1 MNFKRTQ
8 TWPGK
13 THSIIQRSAWGPKSL
28 CIYINQCIV
37 NFNWPMSCARAFLRN
52 NWLPHFR
59 LLLSSPSLSIQNMTT
74 RAMIHPHFKIDE
86 KWILTFLYIYRW
98 NIDLKEK
105 KYSIYHSSSMWT
117 QCQEN
122 DNSTLYF
129 FLALRRGANPWH
141 FAYSPHFGKK
151 WTTFFA
157 TARHIH
163 KKYHMQKIW
172 SKSVIP
178 ALGSGQSNL
187 QRPVWGRHHQLDDR

>member
-52 NWLPHFR
+52 NWLPHFC
-59 LLLSSPSLSIQNMTT
+59 LLLSSPSLSIQNMMT

-105 KYSIYHSSSMWT
+105 KRWCHHYHQQVLKIGTCHGVTVERKSKRWGEVPAPFRVQRFQVTSI
-117 QCQEN
+117 
-122 DNSTLYF
+122 
-129 FLALRRGANPWH
+129 
-141 FAYSPHFGKK
+141 
-151 WTTFFA
+151 
-157 TARHIH
+157 
-163 KKYHMQKIW
+163 KYHY
-172 SKSVIP
+172 SFLL
-178 ALGSGQSNL
+178 LGFFSL
-187 QRPVWGRHHQLDDR
+187 TRPEPDPEPGL

>member
-59 LLLSSPSLSIQNMTT
+59 LLLSSPSLSIQNMMT

-105 KYSIYHSSSMWT
+105 IT
-117 QCQEN
+117 QHFGLLQTHHCYFEPPHLHKQWQV
-122 DNSTLYF
+122 TLEEV
-129 FLALRRGANPWH
+129 LDQDQDSWCRWPLRRSLCGWLV
-141 FAYSPHFGKK
+141 G
-151 WTTFFA
+151 
-157 TARHIH
+157 
-163 KKYHMQKIW
+163 
-172 SKSVIP
+172 
-178 ALGSGQSNL
+178 
-187 QRPVWGRHHQLDDR
+187 DRGWVGCQNRK

>member
-52 NWLPHFR
+52 NWLPHFC
-59 LLLSSPSLSIQNMTT
+59 LLLSSPSLSIQNMMT

-105 KYSIYHSSSMWT
+105 NARFRGLKMSYCCVFWP
-117 QCQEN
+117 
-122 DNSTLYF
+122 F
-129 FLALRRGANPWH
+129 FRSEWPVLTILPPYIMSNGTYERIKKIALP
-141 FAYSPHFGKK
+141 S
-151 WTTFFA
+151 
-157 TARHIH
+157 
-163 KKYHMQKIW
+163 
-172 SKSVIP
+172 
-178 ALGSGQSNL
+178 L
-187 QRPVWGRHHQLDDR
+187 

>member
-59 LLLSSPSLSIQNMTT
+59 LLLSSPSLSIQNMMT
-74 RAMIHPHFKIDE
+74 RAMIHPHYKIDE

-105 KYSIYHSSSMWT
+105 IT
-117 QCQEN
+117 QHFGLLQTHHCYFEPPHLHNN
-122 DNSTLYF
+122 DSWP
-129 FLALRRGANPWH
+129 LRRSWTRTRTPGVGDPWGGPCAGH
-141 FAYSPHFGKK
+141 WVGDRG
-151 WTTFFA
+151 W
-157 TARHIH
+157 
-163 KKYHMQKIW
+163 
-172 SKSVIP
+172 
-178 ALGSGQSNL
+178 LGVGCQN
-187 QRPVWGRHHQLDDR
+187 RK

>member
-13 THSIIQRSAWGPKSL
+13 TPFLILQSAWGPKSL

-59 LLLSSPSLSIQNMTT
+59 LLLSSPSLSIQNMMT

-98 NIDLKEK
+98 KEN
-105 KYSIYHSSSMWT
+105 T
-117 QCQEN
+117 
-122 DNSTLYF
+122 
-129 FLALRRGANPWH
+129 
-141 FAYSPHFGKK
+141 
-151 WTTFFA
+151 A
-157 TARHIH
+157 TEGGRSWGTA
-163 KKYHMQKIW
+163 Q
-172 SKSVIP
+172 P
-178 ALGSGQSNL
+178 AEDERLGSRRKVGSPTYGILSRIHVLSRFKNAFVEISTKGFL
-187 QRPVWGRHHQLDDR
+187 LS

>member
-59 LLLSSPSLSIQNMTT
+59 LLLSSPSPSIQNMMT

-105 KYSIYHSSSMWT
+105 ISVT
-117 QCQEN
+117 VTLCQKLIEADPIIQITFIMVILN
-122 DNSTLYF
+122 PIVIFDVNCQPHNHHHLYKIFIRRSPRLSTPPSFYPQEITPSP
-129 FLALRRGANPWH
+129 LRP
-141 FAYSPHFGKK
+141 
-151 WTTFFA
+151 
-157 TARHIH
+157 
-163 KKYHMQKIW
+163 
-172 SKSVIP
+172 
-178 ALGSGQSNL
+178 
-187 QRPVWGRHHQLDDR
+187 